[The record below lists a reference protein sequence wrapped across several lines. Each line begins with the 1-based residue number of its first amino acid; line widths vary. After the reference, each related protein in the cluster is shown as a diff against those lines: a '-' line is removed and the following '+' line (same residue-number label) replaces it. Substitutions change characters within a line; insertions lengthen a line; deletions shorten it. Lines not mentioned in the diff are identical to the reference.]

1 MLGKRLNS
9 IIKSYPNFPINGV
22 LFKDLLPILEN
33 PELFS
38 ELIEKMSSS
47 KIIKDADVLVGID
60 ARGFVFAS
68 SIAFKVKKPFLLAR
82 KPGKLPGELLEASY
96 ELEYGSNSLSIQ
108 KEAIK
113 KYKNFAIVDDLLAT
127 GGTINCI
134 SSILKENNKHITGVS
149 LVAEIENLNGR
160 KKINFPVES
169 QIKF

>member
-1 MLGKRLNS
+1 MLEKRLNS
-9 IIKSYPNFPINGV
+9 IIKNYPNFPINGV
-22 LFKDLLPILEN
+22 LFKDLLPILED

-47 KIIKDADVLVGID
+47 KIIKCADVLVGID

-68 SIAFKVKKPFLLAR
+68 SIAFKTKKPLLLTR
-82 KPGKLPGELLEASY
+82 KPGKLPGDLLEAFY

-134 SSILKENNKHITGVS
+134 ASILKENNKNITGVS

-160 KKINFPVES
+160 KKIPFPVES

>member
-1 MLGKRLNS
+1 M
-9 IIKSYPNFPINGV
+9 
-22 LFKDLLPILEN
+22 
-33 PELFS
+33 
-38 ELIEKMSSS
+38 
-47 KIIKDADVLVGID
+47 
-60 ARGFVFAS
+60 
-68 SIAFKVKKPFLLAR
+68 
-82 KPGKLPGELLEASY
+82 EASY